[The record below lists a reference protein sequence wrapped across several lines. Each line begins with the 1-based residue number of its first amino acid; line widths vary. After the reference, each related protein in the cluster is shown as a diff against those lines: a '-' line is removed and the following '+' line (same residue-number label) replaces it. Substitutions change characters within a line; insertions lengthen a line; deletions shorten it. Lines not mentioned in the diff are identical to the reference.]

1 MFRLSALSLLLQS
14 FQRWFLSLHGSA
26 AFEHENFY
34 CLLQGRKAMTV
45 VVSSHLQNL
54 IQYLVGIGPQQSDM
68 SFLGIVFDGF
78 CC

>member
-1 MFRLSALSLLLQS
+1 
-14 FQRWFLSLHGSA
+14 
-26 AFEHENFY
+26 
-34 CLLQGRKAMTV
+34 MTV